1 MWIKMNEMSKIDE
14 GREWWRGQIDNRE
27 MEQAKKDDI

>member
-14 GREWWRGQIDNRE
+14 GREWWRVQIDNKE
-27 MEQAKKDDI
+27 MERA